1 MEAVAAGP
9 WGFDRAAQAMAA
21 ARERHPSKSLSLP
34 ALAMP
39 ALYSAARWGKT
50 PGMSKLRVGLALSA
64 FVLLFGCE
72 EKKSAAPVSSAETPA
87 GAAVDPNLAQ
97 AVAAASVGAPGQP
110 VPKAEDGPPEMGVFA
125 PGKADEL
132 HKKGT
137 PPKIAVGSNGSAP
150 RQSLSLDLK
159 VGTKLTGNVVLSMR
173 AARQMLP
180 PIGFDLAMD
189 VLKPKEGESATKVV
203 AKVTAAQVGEIQGQA
218 IPPELQAQ
226 VGKLKGSKIELQVL
240 PSGAISDAR
249 YELPKGGDPNLNTVL
264 RNLAETLGVSGVV
277 YPSEPVGAGAFWLVT
292 SRDFAA
298 GADVISYRMIKLDA
312 ISEAGLTLSMST
324 KRYSATDKLTLAG
337 LPPGD
342 LKLEQFQSDA
352 SGKAT
357 LQSGALFPAEGDQNQ
372 NLNAVLVPSDN
383 PQQRMAV
390 QSQSSATLKFPKP

>member
-1 MEAVAAGP
+1 
-9 WGFDRAAQAMAA
+9 
-21 ARERHPSKSLSLP
+21 
-34 ALAMP
+34 
-39 ALYSAARWGKT
+39 
-50 PGMSKLRVGLALSA
+50 MSKVRFGLVLTGIVLVSA
-64 FVLLFGCE
+64 CD
-72 EKKSAAPVSSAETPA
+72 EKKSAPPASSAEAP

-110 VPKAEDGPPEMGVFA
+110 SPQEADGPPETGVFA

-132 HKKGT
+132 HKKGAA
-137 PPKIAVGSNGSAP
+137 PKVAVGSTGSAP
-150 RQSLSLDLK
+150 RETLSLDLK
-159 VGTKLTGNVVLSMR
+159 PGAKLTGNIVLSMR

-180 PIGFDLAMD
+180 PIAFDLAMD
-189 VLKPKEGESATKVV
+189 AQKPQAGETATTLV
-203 AKVTAAQVGEIQGQA
+203 AKVSSARVGEIEGQE

-240 PSGAISDAR
+240 PNGAVVDAR

-264 RNLAETLGVSGVV
+264 RTLAETLSVSGVV
-277 YPSEPVGAGAFWLVT
+277 YPNEPVGAGAFWLVT

-298 GADVISYRMIKLDA
+298 GADVVSYRMIKLDA
-312 ISEAGLTLSMST
+312 ISEAGLTLNIST

-352 SGKAT
+352 NGKLT
-357 LQSGALFPAEGDQNQ
+357 TQRGALFPEAGEQTQ
-372 NLNAVLVPSDN
+372 VLNAVLVPGDN

-390 QSQSSATLKFPKP
+390 QSQATATLKFPKP